1 MSWHAWT
8 ESGYGYPL
16 FNGNNTETVKNY
28 CINHS
33 QEIAEQYKDLV
44 EANDEDA
51 EITLEDICECTGYCN
66 VAQMV
71 AAVISDVNGL
81 KAFTG
86 YDSCGDTN
94 QEAMIGFEP
103 RYGWEEHDT
112 LTREETDAFLTSLA
126 KELGITVVQDYFV
139 AEYCG

>member
-16 FNGNNTETVKNY
+16 FNSSNTETVKNY